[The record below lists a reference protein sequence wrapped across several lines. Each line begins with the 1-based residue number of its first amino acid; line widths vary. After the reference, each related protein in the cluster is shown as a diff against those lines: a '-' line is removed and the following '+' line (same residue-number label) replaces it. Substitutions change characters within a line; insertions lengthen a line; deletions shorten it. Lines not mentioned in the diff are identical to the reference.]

1 MTATSDRSRV
11 RRAALAIGLYVG
23 IASAVLTV
31 AGVAALVTVISLRA
45 REESIEH
52 GISRPRGGE
61 EVAWVVERDE
71 VIGLVVVL
79 GAIGIVLVGLVAWL
93 AAHRAVAPLAEAL
106 RLQRNFVAD
115 ASHELRTPLT
125 VLTSRLQVLERRLE
139 REEPAEEVVGQLRAD
154 AASMADVINDL
165 LLSAEGDAEP
175 GDPVT
180 AVADTVRTAVSSL
193 EVLAQEAGL
202 RIETRIDATPTV
214 AVPRV
219 SLARCVVALV
229 DNAVQHSPAGA
240 VVEVLVGTDGGTA
253 SLRVRDS
260 GPGIQGISPERV
272 FDRFARSSGNPR
284 RRSFGLG
291 LALVRDIA
299 RRYHGDVTV
308 ESTSPQGTTLLL
320 QLPCV
325 R

>member
-1 MTATSDRSRV
+1 MTEVADRSRV
-11 RRAALAIGLYVG
+11 RRAALSIGLYVG

-31 AGVAALVTVISLRA
+31 AGVAVLITTISLKA
-45 REESIEH
+45 RQERVEH
-52 GISRPRGGE
+52 GVGHPPDGR

-79 GAIGIVLVGLVAWL
+79 GVIGIVLLGLVAWL
-93 AAHRAVAPLAEAL
+93 TAHRAVAPLAEAL

-125 VLTSRLQVLERRLE
+125 VLTSRLQVLQRRLE
-139 REEPAEEVVGQLRAD
+139 RDEPVGEVVGRLRAD

-165 LLSAEGDAEP
+165 LLSAEGAAEP

-180 AVADTVRTAVSSL
+180 AVADAVRTTVSSM
-193 EVLAQEAGL
+193 EVLAHEAGL
-202 RIETRIDATPTV
+202 RIETRVDAEPTV
-214 AVPRV
+214 AVPQV
-219 SLARCVVALV
+219 SVARCVVALV

-240 VVEVLVGTDGGTA
+240 AVEVLVGVDGEMA
-253 SLRVRDS
+253 SVRVRDS
-260 GPGIQGISPERV
+260 GSGIQGISPERI
-272 FDRFARSSGNPR
+272 FERFARSSENPR

-320 QLPCV
+320 QLP
-325 R
+325 RTR